1 MTAPGKP
8 QAQYRPTK
16 VGHVDRSAVMTGVE
30 AALGISKHL
39 FGKLELWIPLTGRK
53 SSLEGQPRRSREC
66 TSPEDTVAIH
76 I

>member
-8 QAQYRPTK
+8 QARYRPTK
-16 VGHVDRSAVMTGVE
+16 VGHDGRSAVMTGVE

-39 FGKLELWIPLTGRK
+39 FGKLKFWIPLGGRK
-53 SSLEGQPRRSREC
+53 SSLEDQPRRSHEC